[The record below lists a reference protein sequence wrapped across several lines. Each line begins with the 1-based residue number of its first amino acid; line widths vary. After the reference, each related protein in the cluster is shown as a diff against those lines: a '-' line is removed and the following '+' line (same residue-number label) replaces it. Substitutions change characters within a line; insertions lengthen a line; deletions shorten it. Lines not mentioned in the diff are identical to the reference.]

1 MGCFLL
7 IIIDIFSL
15 NTPNI
20 HEMILMILAWFYLPR
35 AFDFWALYAEIK
47 KNECRWTFCCN
58 FASSYLWWIKE
69 EERLEKSQTTNIHL
83 FEAIL
88 FYAAKLLNC
97 WPHALVLARTT
108 STGSTCILLRN
119 IFIIQHAWFRP
130 FPKKGKI
137 CLRTMS
143 EMVQR

>member
-1 MGCFLL
+1 MFSVDNNWYIFLKHVRYTWDDFNDFSMVLLTPCF
-7 IIIDIFSL
+7 
-15 NTPNI
+15 
-20 HEMILMILAWFYLPR
+20 WFLGVVR
-35 AFDFWALYAEIK
+35 RNLK

-97 WPHALVLARTT
+97 WPYALVLSRTT

-119 IFIIQHAWFRP
+119 IFIIQNAWFRQ

-137 CLRTMS
+137 CLRTN
-143 EMVQR
+143 V

>member
-47 KNECRWTFCCN
+47 KKLNVVGL
-58 FASSYLWWIKE
+58 FAVTL
-69 EERLEKSQTTNIHL
+69 HL
-83 FEAIL
+83 
-88 FYAAKLLNC
+88 
-97 WPHALVLARTT
+97 H
-108 STGSTCILLRN
+108 
-119 IFIIQHAWFRP
+119 IF
-130 FPKKGKI
+130 G
-137 CLRTMS
+137 
-143 EMVQR
+143 E